1 MRVSELLALLSEMD
15 PNLDLLAQAAHGEC
29 QYKFFD
35 VAAVEVASA
44 VRSRDS
50 SGTPHAELDPDKGR
64 PLAMLTLTADF

>member
-15 PNLDLLAQAAHGEC
+15 PTLDLLAHAAHGEC

-35 VAAVEVASA
+35 VATVEVANA
-44 VRSRDS
+44 VRSRDA
-50 SGTPHAELDPDKGR
+50 SGTPHAALDPDKGR